1 MPLSFL
7 IDAAVGGSVMYLS
20 EIIIFFSAKDRSLN
34 DQANNEDYVILFLD
48 NP

>member
-20 EIIIFFSAKDRSLN
+20 EIIIFF
-34 DQANNEDYVILFLD
+34 FLQKIEVRMIREIMRIM
-48 NP
+48 